1 MRSLDIAV
9 IIAYFAAVI
18 AVGLLL
24 AGRQRDAS
32 DYFLGHRGLPW
43 WALMF
48 SVVATETSAL
58 TVISVPGLAARG
70 NLTFLQIAFGY
81 LVGRIGVATLLLPG
95 YFEGTQDTAYQ
106 RLEHRFGQAA
116 RRTASGV
123 FLFTRALADCVRIFA
138 TAIPLA
144 IITHWSLTA
153 GIIAIGFVTLVYTW
167 VGGLRAVV
175 WVDVIQLGVYL
186 LGGIATLIVATHLA
200 GGVAAFSR
208 AWDTGKL
215 TAFDFGL
222 SFTKTYTFWGGVI
235 GGALLSAASHGT
247 DHLIVQR
254 LLAARNLKDAQ
265 RALVGSGVFIILQF
279 ALFLLVGTS
288 LWLAGADHPGMRGDA
303 LYPTFVI
310 TQLPAGLAGLVVA
323 GILAAAMSSHAS
335 AVNSLASAS
344 THDFYAPLT
353 GRQDPARLLWV
364 GRWLTL
370 LWTAVLVAGAMAFR
384 NQNTPVVQLA
394 LSIASVTYGSLLGTY
409 VLGGLWARARPA
421 PGAPLPRAV
430 TGRADPAL
438 RGRADGPPASMK
450 PGGAAASAA
459 VLGETARRAA
469 TQAGID
475 LPAER
480 AVVAAAGAGRTQE
493 RAELEA
499 ALIHAGLARHVRVMA
514 DGEVALST
522 AFPDGT
528 GILVNAGTGSIAYAR
543 DPGGQ
548 VHRVGGYGWQLGDEG
563 GGYWLGRRALDGAAR
578 AQDGRGEGSTL
589 LARLLGALGLQTFDD
604 LVRWTATATPAQVAA
619 LAPHVLNAAGDGE
632 VVAQCAVEDAARELV
647 ALVVALERHY
657 PGTAPVSVAMAGG
670 LLVAHS
676 PLADAFR
683 TRLAAQSKR
692 ARLVNTPVDTPV
704 RALPLAR
711 RMT

>member
-303 LYPTFVI
+303 IYPTFI
-310 TQLPAGLAGLVVA
+310 TTPLPAGLAGLVVA
-323 GILAAAMSSHAS
+323 RILAAAMSSHAS

-353 GRQDPARLLWV
+353 GRQDPEQLLRV

-370 LWTAVLVAGAMAFR
+370 VWTAVLVAGAMAFR

-394 LSIASVTYGSLLGTY
+394 LSIVSITYGGLLGTY
-409 VLGGLWARARPA
+409 LLGGLWPRARQIDVILA
-421 PGAPLPRAV
+421 II
-430 TGRADPAL
+430 
-438 RGRADGPPASMK
+438 ASVLAMT
-450 PGGAAASAA
+450 PV
-459 VLGETARRAA
+459 VLGTVIPGFPIRW
-469 TQAGID
+469 
-475 LPAER
+475 LS
-480 AVVAAAGAGRTQE
+480 
-493 RAELEA
+493 
-499 ALIHAGLARHVRVMA
+499 GLAWPWYVP
-514 DGEVALST
+514 L
-522 AFPDGT
+522 
-528 GILVNAGTGSIAYAR
+528 
-543 DPGGQ
+543 
-548 VHRVGGYGWQLGDEG
+548 
-563 GGYWLGRRALDGAAR
+563 
-578 AQDGRGEGSTL
+578 
-589 LARLLGALGLQTFDD
+589 
-604 LVRWTATATPAQVAA
+604 
-619 LAPHVLNAAGDGE
+619 
-632 VVAQCAVEDAARELV
+632 
-647 ALVVALERHY
+647 
-657 PGTAPVSVAMAGG
+657 GTAPTVAVGALTSSVGA
-670 LLVAHS
+670 
-676 PLADAFR
+676 
-683 TRLAAQSKR
+683 
-692 ARLVNTPVDTPV
+692 
-704 RALPLAR
+704 
-711 RMT
+711 